1 MRMYSVPYSRNR
13 VYRILPFLSVA
24 LLLCASCRRNVDPVV
39 AQVYQ
44 YKLYSSEVQAG
55 MPLGLTQED
64 SLALVRDFIDNWVK
78 EKLVLHEAERHLT
91 PREKNF
97 DREMMDYRN
106 SLLAQRYL
114 DKIWLKDTANNV
126 VTDQEISDFARS
138 LDDRYTVEKEIVRVN
153 YVKMP
158 TRSDK
163 LPLVRDILFDENRR
177 ADQKEV
183 LVSMLGDTIEY
194 LLDDDEWLYLD
205 DLQNEV
211 SFQIDVQKFGGRGG
225 ALRIE
230 KEVGENSV
238 LLVILD
244 YRSQRSVNETK
255 EERAAAGMLLTNQR
269 RTNFVN
275 QYVQELYDKALKE
288 GKIVQ

>member
-1 MRMYSVPYSRNR
+1 
-13 VYRILPFLSVA
+13 
-24 LLLCASCRRNVDPVV
+24 
-39 AQVYQ
+39 
-44 YKLYSSEVQAG
+44 

>member
-1 MRMYSVPYSRNR
+1 MNR
-13 VYRILPFLSVA
+13 LLPLLSVA
-24 LLLCASCRRNVDPVV
+24 FLFCTSCRRNADPVV

-44 YKLYSSEVQAG
+44 YKLYNSEVQEG
-55 MPLGLTQED
+55 MPIGLSQED
-64 SLALVRDFIDNWVK
+64 SLAMVRDFIDSWVK
-78 EKLVLHEAERHLT
+78 EKLVLHEAERHLS

-97 DREMMDYRN
+97 DREMTDYRN
-106 SLLAQRYL
+106 SLLVQRYL
-114 DKIWLKDTANNV
+114 DKIWMKDTANNV
-126 VTDQEISDFARS
+126 VSESEIADFARS

-163 LPLVRDILFDENRR
+163 LPQVREILFDENRR
-177 ADQKEV
+177 TEQKDA
-183 LVSMLGDTIEY
+183 LVAMLGDSIEY

-211 SFQIDVQKFGGRGG
+211 SFQIDVQKSGGRGS

-255 EERAAAGMLLTNQR
+255 EERASAGMLLMNQR
-269 RTNFVN
+269 RTQMIN
-275 QYVQELYDKALKE
+275 QYVQELYDRAMKE

>member
-1 MRMYSVPYSRNR
+1 MK
-13 VYRILPFLSVA
+13 RILPLLSVA
-24 LLLCASCRRNVDPVV
+24 LLLCVSCRKNADPVV

-44 YKLYSSEVQAG
+44 YKLYASEVQADV
-55 MPLGLTQED
+55 PLGLSQED
-64 SLALVRDFIDNWVK
+64 SITLVRDFIDNWVK
-78 EKLVLHEAERHLT
+78 EKLVLHEAERHLS
-91 PREKNF
+91 PREKNY
-97 DREMMDYRN
+97 DREMTEYRN

-114 DKIWLKDTANNV
+114 DKIWQKDTANNAI
-126 VTDQEISDFARS
+126 TDKEITDFARS

-163 LPLVRDILFDENRR
+163 LPLVRDILFDERQR
-177 ADQKEV
+177 DVQKET

-211 SFQIDVQKFGGRGG
+211 AFQIDVQKLGNRGSS
-225 ALRIE
+225 LRIE
-230 KEVGENSV
+230 KEVGENTV

-255 EERAAAGMLLTNQR
+255 DERAAAGMLLMNQR
-269 RTNFVN
+269 RTRMIN
-275 QYVQELYDKALKE
+275 QYVQTLYDKALKE

>member
-1 MRMYSVPYSRNR
+1 MRRF
-13 VYRILPFLSVA
+13 LPLLSVA
-24 LLLCASCRRNVDPVV
+24 LLLCVSCRKNADPVV

-44 YKLYSSEVQAG
+44 YKLYASEVQADV
-55 MPLGLTQED
+55 PLGLSQED
-64 SLALVRDFIDNWVK
+64 SITLVRDFIDNWVK
-78 EKLVLHEAERHLT
+78 EKLVLHEAERHLS

-97 DREMMDYRN
+97 DREMTEYRN

-114 DKIWLKDTANNV
+114 DKIWQKDTANNAI
-126 VTDQEISDFARS
+126 TDKEITDFARS

-163 LPLVRDILFDENRR
+163 LPLVRDILFDERQR
-177 ADQKEV
+177 DVQKET

-211 SFQIDVQKFGGRGG
+211 AFQIDVQKLGNRGSS
-225 ALRIE
+225 LRIE
-230 KEVGENSV
+230 KEVGENTV

-255 EERAAAGMLLTNQR
+255 DERAAAGMLLMNQR
-269 RTNFVN
+269 RTRMIN
-275 QYVQELYDKALKE
+275 QYVQTLYDKALKE

>member
-1 MRMYSVPYSRNR
+1 
-13 VYRILPFLSVA
+13 
-24 LLLCASCRRNVDPVV
+24 
-39 AQVYQ
+39 
-44 YKLYSSEVQAG
+44 
-55 MPLGLTQED
+55 MPLGLSQED
-64 SLALVRDFIDNWVK
+64 SLVLVRDFIDNWVK
-78 EKLVLHEAERHLT
+78 EKLLLHEAERHLS

-114 DKIWLKDTANNV
+114 DKIWLKDTANNAI
-126 VTDQEISDFARS
+126 TDREISDFARS

-158 TRSDK
+158 SNSDK
-163 LPLVRDILFDENRR
+163 LPVVRDILFNENRR
-177 ADQKEV
+177 ADQKET

-211 SFQIDVQKFGGRGG
+211 SFQIDVKDFGGRGN

-230 KEVGENSV
+230 KEVGGNTV

-255 EERAAAGMLLTNQR
+255 EERAAAGMLLMNQR
-269 RTNFVN
+269 RTKFVN
-275 QYVQELYDKALKE
+275 QYVQELYDKAVKE

>member
-1 MRMYSVPYSRNR
+1 MKRL
-13 VYRILPFLSVA
+13 LPLLSVA
-24 LLLCASCRRNVDPVV
+24 FLLCASCRRNADPVV

-44 YKLYSSEVQAG
+44 YKLYNSEVQEG
-55 MPLGLTQED
+55 MPMGLSQED
-64 SLALVRDFIDNWVK
+64 SLAMARDFIDSWVK
-78 EKLVLHEAERHLT
+78 EKLLLHEAERHLS

-97 DREMMDYRN
+97 DREMTDYRN
-106 SLLAQRYL
+106 SLLVQRYL
-114 DKIWLKDTANNV
+114 DKIWMDDTAGNA
-126 VTDQEISDFARS
+126 VTEREITDFARS
-138 LDDRYTVEKEIVRVN
+138 LDNRYTVEKEIVRVN

-163 LPLVRDILFDENRR
+163 LPQVREILFDETRR
-177 ADQKEV
+177 TEQKDA
-183 LVSMLGDTIEY
+183 LVTMLGDSIEY

-211 SFQIDVQKFGGRGG
+211 SFQIDVQKFGGRGS

-255 EERAAAGMLLTNQR
+255 EERAAAGMLLMNQR
-269 RTNFVN
+269 RTQVIN
-275 QYVQELYDKALKE
+275 QYVQNLYDRAMKE

>member
-1 MRMYSVPYSRNR
+1 MK
-13 VYRILPFLSVA
+13 RILPLLSVA
-24 LLLCASCRRNVDPVV
+24 LLLCVSCRKNADPVV

-44 YKLYSSEVQAG
+44 YKLYASEVQADV
-55 MPLGLTQED
+55 PLGLSQED
-64 SLALVRDFIDNWVK
+64 SITLVRDFIDNWVK
-78 EKLVLHEAERHLT
+78 EKLVLHEAERHLS

-97 DREMMDYRN
+97 DREMTEYRN

-114 DKIWLKDTANNV
+114 DKIWQKDTANNAI
-126 VTDQEISDFARS
+126 TDKEITDFARS

-163 LPLVRDILFDENRR
+163 LPLVRDILFDERQR
-177 ADQKEV
+177 DVQKET

-211 SFQIDVQKFGGRGG
+211 AFQIDVQKLGNRGSS
-225 ALRIE
+225 LRIE
-230 KEVGENSV
+230 KEVGENTV

-244 YRSQRSVNETK
+244 YRSQRSVNDTK
-255 EERAAAGMLLTNQR
+255 DERAAAGMLLMNQR
-269 RTNFVN
+269 RTRMIN
-275 QYVQELYDKALKE
+275 QYVQTLYDKALKE

>member
-1 MRMYSVPYSRNR
+1 MK
-13 VYRILPFLSVA
+13 RILP
-24 LLLCASCRRNVDPVV
+24 LLLIAVMLLVSCRRNADPVV

-44 YKLYSSEVQAG
+44 YKLFTSEVQAG
-55 MPLGLTQED
+55 MPSGLSQED
-64 SLALVRDFIDNWVK
+64 SLALVRVFIDDWVK

-91 PREKNF
+91 PREKDF
-97 DREMMDYRN
+97 ERELAEYRN

-114 DKIWLKDTANNV
+114 DKIWVENTANDT
-126 VTDQEISDFARS
+126 VTEKELSDFARS

-153 YVKMP
+153 YVKLP
-158 TRSDK
+158 SCSDK
-163 LPLVRDILFDENRR
+163 LPLVREILFHEDRR
-177 ADQKEV
+177 VDQKEA
-183 LVSMLGDTIEY
+183 LVAMLGDSIEY

-211 SFQIDVQKFGGRGG
+211 SFQLDVKEFDSRGKV
-225 ALRIE
+225 LQIE

-238 LLVILD
+238 FLVILD

-255 EERAAAGMLLTNQR
+255 EERAAAGMLLTNRR
-269 RTNFVN
+269 RTQFVN
-275 QYVQELYDKALKE
+275 RYVQELYDKALKE

>member
-1 MRMYSVPYSRNR
+1 M
-13 VYRILPFLSVA
+13 LSFA
-24 LLLCASCRRNVDPVV
+24 LLLGVSCRRNADSVV

-44 YKLYSSEVQAG
+44 YKLYASEVQAG
-55 MPLGLTQED
+55 MPSGLSQED
-64 SLALVRDFIDNWVK
+64 SLALARDFIDNWVK
-78 EKLVLHEAERHLT
+78 EKLVLHEAERYLS

-97 DREMMDYRN
+97 DREMSEYRN

-114 DKIWLKDTANNV
+114 DKIWNEDTAN
-126 VTDQEISDFARS
+126 VTVSDREITDFARS

-158 TRSDK
+158 THSDM
-163 LPLVRDILFDENRR
+163 LSSVRDILFDEKKRVE
-177 ADQKEV
+177 QKDV
-183 LVSMLGDTIEY
+183 LVNMLGDSIEY

-211 SFQIDVQKFGGRGG
+211 AFQIDVQKLGDRVG
-225 ALRIE
+225 ALHIE

-238 LLVILD
+238 LLVMLD

-255 EERAAAGMLLTNQR
+255 EERAAAGMLLMNQR
-269 RTNFVN
+269 RAQFVN
-275 QYVQELYDKALKE
+275 QYLQELYDRALKE